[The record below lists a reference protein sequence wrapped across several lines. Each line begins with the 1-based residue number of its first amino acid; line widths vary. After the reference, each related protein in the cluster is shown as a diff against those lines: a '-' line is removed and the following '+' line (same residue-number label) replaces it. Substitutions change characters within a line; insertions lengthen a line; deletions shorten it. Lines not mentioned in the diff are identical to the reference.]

1 MIFSASDCA
10 LEVFSLKSDI
20 LGCKQGQGHTA
31 QFLTLFA
38 HYLKHYYRM
47 IKFFFLK
54 LTTFCCF

>member
-1 MIFSASDCA
+1 MIFSASDCG

-20 LGCKQGQGHTA
+20 LDCKQGQDHTV

-38 HYLKHYYRM
+38 HYLKQYYQM

-54 LTTFCCF
+54 LTIFCSF

>member
-31 QFLTLFA
+31 QFLTWKCLPVKPVCPLLEA
-38 HYLKHYYRM
+38 L
-47 IKFFFLK
+47 LSND
-54 LTTFCCF
+54 